1 MINIEDVSNYTSLH
15 IQWPGHA
22 IESLMAKI
30 KEGTEFSGSF
40 SKNILKDLGK
50 MRAWEKMNK
59 LVARQKL
66 SSNVGRK

>member
-15 IQWPGHA
+15 MHTVAWSCNGKYDGQNIRRNFRDHFQ
-22 IESLMAKI
+22 K
-30 KEGTEFSGSF
+30 
-40 SKNILKDLGK
+40 KNLKDLGK